1 MCPAIFRSP
10 SIFARRKERT
20 CVETMKS
27 PIHLSTYFSGTPPSP
42 QGIGAN
48 FRITSPSPEGTRR
61 NFRITPLS
69 PEGMRRNFRMT
80 PLSPEGV
87 RRNFRM
93 KPLSPEGVRCN
104 FRITP
109 PSPLRQLGGR
119 PRHPQLLGI
128 CGGDDHKTPPIIW
141 DWYKKGTEIFLRPP
155 KGQCVAVCMLRNVP
169 LY

>member
-1 MCPAIFRSP
+1 MYP
-10 SIFARRKERT
+10 SGK
-20 CVETMKS
+20 
-27 PIHLSTYFSGTPPSP
+27 
-42 QGIGAN
+42 
-48 FRITSPSPEGTRR
+48 SPSPEGMGAFFAVTPPSPKGMEAFFAVTPLSPEGMRR

-93 KPLSPEGVRCN
+93 KPLSPQGVRCN

-109 PSPLRQLGGR
+109 CLLFANWADV